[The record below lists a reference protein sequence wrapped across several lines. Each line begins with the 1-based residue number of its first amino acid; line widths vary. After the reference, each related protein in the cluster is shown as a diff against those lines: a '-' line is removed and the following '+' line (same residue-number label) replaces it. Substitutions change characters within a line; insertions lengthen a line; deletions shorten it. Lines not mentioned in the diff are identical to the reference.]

1 MFKTSSQIN
10 HENCHHEI
18 GLQQDVKAVL
28 FRHKSKCPFGCLNR
42 KTNNKIYY
50 IFLATFF
57 FLFSFSH
64 QKEENKIPQGCEKC
78 NSLLGS
84 KQRTMDDSE
93 AKTSKGISVKQTTI
107 SLFECSICA
116 LFSFLFYSL
125 GPLSAHFYND
135 LVTIHHYNLSFF
147 VHEHVLQYTYFSFL
161 SRNNTHSMT
170 LYQGSSA
177 NLGLQDK
184 TASATVRKILS

>member
-1 MFKTSSQIN
+1 MLNIFVREHIFTLHPATFSLDSPPLSLHPNIGLIISTAINASSLFFIN
-10 HENCHHEI
+10 NNIHYLHGSICSRLQVRSIMRIAILKI

-50 IFLATFF
+50 IFLDTFF

-93 AKTSKGISVKQTTI
+93 VKTSKGISVK
-107 SLFECSICA
+107 
-116 LFSFLFYSL
+116 
-125 GPLSAHFYND
+125 
-135 LVTIHHYNLSFF
+135 
-147 VHEHVLQYTYFSFL
+147 
-161 SRNNTHSMT
+161 
-170 LYQGSSA
+170 
-177 NLGLQDK
+177 
-184 TASATVRKILS
+184 